1 MPGKATSTMNEEK
14 TQVRVQGDKASKK
27 LRIFYRVQKMLH
39 PRLLCEENP
48 KYPDEVAV
56 MASFIPNFEPP
67 EPQEELEIL
76 EDAEP
81 EFTSHYDQ

>member
-1 MPGKATSTMNEEK
+1 
-14 TQVRVQGDKASKK
+14 
-27 LRIFYRVQKMLH
+27 MLH

-48 KYPDEVAV
+48 RYPDEVAV

-81 EFTSHYDQ
+81 EFTSHYD

>member
-1 MPGKATSTMNEEK
+1 
-14 TQVRVQGDKASKK
+14 
-27 LRIFYRVQKMLH
+27 
-39 PRLLCEENP
+39 
-48 KYPDEVAV
+48 

-81 EFTSHYDQ
+81 EFTSHYD